1 MKQLRAINKRNQQE
15 YEYEDDDDEPVFVRE
30 VNVPVGM
37 IIAGFT
43 GAIEGLLAYL
53 FLLNLNEAEVLAVNP
68 RPWPLVGAGVAF
80 RFWRTIDNFLRK

>member
-1 MKQLRAINKRNQQE
+1 
-15 YEYEDDDDEPVFVRE
+15 
-30 VNVPVGM
+30 M